1 MQLKKAILSVKKAF
15 KLLLKEQEKL
25 KNMICTFYSHQMG
38 FEKVKSTLQQI
49 FPKGNI
55 TTSTE
60 DDFQI
65 IKLENKGGLFKS
77 ATKIKFSYREREQ
90 PNYFIPQEEKGNL
103 TSNLRGLFNYVQNL
117 PSSNEEIQSRFLYRI
132 QAVNSEF
139 TLVDGIGKKEQ
150 IQQLI
155 QQLAIEFNAFLFVQP
170 NTLISKSSVQHF
182 VDKNLN
188 IIIDSQGNCEIED
201 LEVNIDAKYYDQNQ
215 NNLTED
221 QLNRKKTNELFL
233 AENHIKFNKKL
244 PCVEAEEEVTLRTP
258 KEIATRASILISLN
272 FIAFDAATP
281 EQITNFLKKNNL
293 WEFVTEGEKDFI
305 ENPTAEKKSLQTWK
319 CECIWT
325 LLWAINKVND
335 LGSPNAMC
343 QLDSIPKENYP
354 LSNAQEVT
362 NYINSITETRNKS
375 EILDLN
381 DLYYRYEW
389 ACVDARIKNETVENL
404 NPSVVYER
412 HYALNW
418 LINYRN
424 QEWDAVTCDT

>member
-1 MQLKKAILSVKKAF
+1 
-15 KLLLKEQEKL
+15 
-25 KNMICTFYSHQMG
+25 MICTFYSHQMG